1 MPWREVSMSEARREF
16 VRLAQQE
23 GANRRELCRRF
34 GIHPDTGYK
43 WLSRWQAG
51 ERDLAD
57 RSRRPHG
64 SPWRS
69 SPELEARVV
78 AVRAAHPAWGARKIA
93 HVLRR
98 EGLAAPAVSTVHAIL
113 TRHGLV
119 MPAQGGPPASRR
131 FEMAA
136 ANLLW
141 QMDFKGWIR
150 LGDGRPCHPL
160 TLIDDHSR
168 FCPGLEACLDQRE
181 ATVRTCL
188 TRIFSRHGL
197 PEALFVDNGPPWGD
211 SRGAPWTKLRVWL
224 TRLGVGLIHARPYHP
239 QSRGKN
245 ERFHRSL
252 KAELLD
258 LRRFR
263 DEAELQSALDGWRDL
278 YNHERPHEGLAMQI
292 PAERYR
298 PSPRAMPDILP
309 EPLYDEG
316 EITRRVPL
324 SKDYITFKGR
334 LWKVPSAFRG
344 ETLAIRP
351 LDRDGTYG
359 IFFAAHHLATIDLTA
374 PKTVGH
380 LSEQPSV
387 MSQG

>member
-1 MPWREVSMSEARREF
+1 M
-16 VRLAQQE
+16 
-23 GANRRELCRRF
+23 
-34 GIHPDTGYK
+34 
-43 WLSRWQAG
+43 
-51 ERDLAD
+51 
-57 RSRRPHG
+57 
-64 SPWRS
+64 
-69 SPELEARVV
+69 

-98 EGLAAPAVSTVHAIL
+98 DGVAAPAVSTVHAIL
-113 TRHGLV
+113 ARYGLIV
-119 MPAQGGPPASRR
+119 PAQGGPPASRR

-168 FCPGLEACLDQRE
+168 FCPGLEACLDQQE
-181 ATVRTCL
+181 TMVRTCL
-188 TRIFSRHGL
+188 TRIFTRHGL

-224 TRLGVGLIHARPYHP
+224 TRLGIGLIHARPYHP

-252 KAELLD
+252 KAELID

-263 DEAELQSALDGWRDL
+263 DEAELQSALDRWRDL
-278 YNHERPHEGLAMQI
+278 YNHERPHEALAMQT

-298 PSPRAMPDILP
+298 PSPRVMPHILP
-309 EPLYDEG
+309 EPLYGEG
-316 EITRRVPL
+316 EIIRRVPL
-324 SKDYITFKGR
+324 SKDYIAFKGR
-334 LWKVPSAFRG
+334 LWKVPGAFRG

-359 IFFAAHHLATIDLTA
+359 VFFAANQIATIDLTT
-374 PKTVGH
+374 PKSVGH

-387 MSQG
+387 MSPV

>member
-1 MPWREVSMSEARREF
+1 MPWQEVSMSEARREF

-51 ERDLAD
+51 ERDLED
-57 RSRRPHG
+57 RSRRPHA

-69 SPELEARVV
+69 PPELEACVV

-98 EGLAAPAVSTVHAIL
+98 DGLAAPAVSTVHAIL
-113 TRHGLV
+113 CRHGLIV
-119 MPAQGGPPASRR
+119 PAQGGPLASRR

-168 FCPGLEACLDQRE
+168 FCPGLEACLDQQE
-181 ATVRTCL
+181 ATVRACL
-188 TRIFSRHGL
+188 TRIFARHGL
-197 PEALFVDNGPPWGD
+197 PEALFVDNGQPWGD

-224 TRLGVGLIHARPYHP
+224 TRLGIGLIHARPYHP

-263 DEAELQSALDGWRDL
+263 DAAELQRALDGWRDL
-278 YNHERPHEGLAMQI
+278 YNHERPHQGLAMQT

-351 LDRDGTYG
+351 LDRDGTHG
-359 IFFAAHHLATIDLTA
+359 IFFAANHIATIDLTK
-374 PKTVGH
+374 PKSVGH
-380 LSEQPSV
+380 LSEQPSA
-387 MSQG
+387 MSPG

>member
-1 MPWREVSMSEARREF
+1 MPWREVSMSDVRREF

-51 ERDLAD
+51 ERDLED
-57 RSRRPHG
+57 RSRRPHA
-64 SPWRS
+64 SPSRS
-69 SPELEARVV
+69 SSETEARVV
-78 AVRAAHPAWGARKIA
+78 AVRTAHPAWGARKIA
-93 HVLRR
+93 HVLGR
-98 EGLAAPAVSTVHAIL
+98 EGIAAPAVSTVHAIL
-113 TRHGLV
+113 TRHGLILP
-119 MPAQGGPPASRR
+119 PAGGAPASRR

-160 TLIDDHSR
+160 TLVDDHSR
-168 FCPGLEACLDQRE
+168 FCPGLEACLDQQE
-181 ATVRTCL
+181 TTVRSCL
-188 TRIFSRHGL
+188 TRIFRRHGL

-211 SRGAPWTKLRVWL
+211 SKGVHWSKLGVWL
-224 TRLGVGLIHARPYHP
+224 ARLGVGLIHARPHHP

-252 KAELLD
+252 KAELLA

-263 DEAELQSALDGWRDL
+263 DAAELQAALDQWRDL
-278 YNHERPHEGLAMQI
+278 YNHERPHEAIAMQT

-298 PSPRAMPDILP
+298 PSPRAMPERPP

-324 SKDYITFKGR
+324 SKDYIAFKGR
-334 LWKVPSAFRG
+334 LWKVPGAFRG

-359 IFFAAHHLATIDLTA
+359 VFFAANHLATIDLTK
-374 PKTVGH
+374 PKSVGH

-387 MSQG
+387 MSPV

>member
-1 MPWREVSMSEARREF
+1 MPWREVSMSEARVEF
-16 VRLAQQE
+16 VRLALQD

-51 ERDLAD
+51 ERELED
-57 RSRRPHG
+57 RSRRPHA

-69 SPELEARVV
+69 PPGLEARVV

-113 TRHGLV
+113 TRHGLILPPV
-119 MPAQGGPPASRR
+119 GGQPASRR
-131 FEMAA
+131 FEMQA

-141 QMDFKGWIR
+141 QMDFKGWVR

-160 TLIDDHSR
+160 TVIDDHSR
-168 FCPGLEACLDQRE
+168 FCPGLEACLDQQE
-181 ATVRTCL
+181 TTVRACL
-188 TRIFSRHGL
+188 TRIFTRHGL
-197 PEALFVDNGPPWGD
+197 PEAFFVDNGPPWGD
-211 SRGAPWTKLRVWL
+211 SKGIHWSKLGVWL
-224 TRLGVGLIHARPYHP
+224 ARLGVGLIHARPYHP

-252 KAELLD
+252 KAELLS

-263 DEAELQSALDGWRDL
+263 DRAELQAALDQWRDL
-278 YNHERPHEGLAMQI
+278 YNHERPHEGLAMQT

-298 PSPRAMPDILP
+298 PSKRPMPDILP

-324 SKDYITFKGR
+324 SKDYIAFKGR
-334 LWKVPSAFRG
+334 IWKVPRAFRG

-351 LDRDGTYG
+351 LGRDGTYG
-359 IFFAAHHLATIDLTA
+359 VFFAANHLATIDLTT
-374 PKTVGH
+374 PKSVGH

-387 MSQG
+387 MSPV

>member
-1 MPWREVSMSEARREF
+1 
-16 VRLAQQE
+16 
-23 GANRRELCRRF
+23 
-34 GIHPDTGYK
+34 
-43 WLSRWQAG
+43 
-51 ERDLAD
+51 
-57 RSRRPHG
+57 
-64 SPWRS
+64 
-69 SPELEARVV
+69 
-78 AVRAAHPAWGARKIA
+78 
-93 HVLRR
+93 
-98 EGLAAPAVSTVHAIL
+98 
-113 TRHGLV
+113 
-119 MPAQGGPPASRR
+119 
-131 FEMAA
+131 
-136 ANLLW
+136 
-141 QMDFKGWIR
+141 MDFKGWIR

-160 TLIDDHSR
+160 TLVDDHSR
-168 FCPGLEACLDQRE
+168 FCPGLEACLDQQE
-181 ATVRTCL
+181 ATVRACL
-188 TRIFSRHGL
+188 TRIFTRHGL

-263 DEAELQSALDGWRDL
+263 DAAELQRALDGWRDL
-278 YNHERPHEGLAMQI
+278 YNHERPHEALAMQI
-292 PAERYR
+292 PAEHYR

-309 EPLYDEG
+309 EPLHDEG

-324 SKDYITFKGR
+324 SKDYVTFKGR

-359 IFFAAHHLATIDLTA
+359 IFFAANHIATIDLTK
-374 PKTVGH
+374 PKSVGH

-387 MSQG
+387 MSPD